1 MKNIKYLIQL
11 LVLGSIILATSCK
24 KDSENISKTTY
35 YPVFTYNGDHF
46 ISIPIGGTFTDP
58 GVTAILD
65 GKDWPVTKT
74 GSVDIST
81 PGVYRISYSSINP
94 DSFSISDYRYIGI
107 IDPGAAA
114 KDLTGKYFRASNGD
128 SAFVTKIA
136 PGLYLDSNV
145 GGSPGFEIP
154 VFFFQTTDSTIEV
167 PLQTT
172 LAGSLQCANA
182 ELTAT
187 GFQWVVINGNFG
199 TSTRVFVKQ

>member
-1 MKNIKYLIQL
+1 MKRTIYII
-11 LVLGSIILATSCK
+11 SILAIAISIFMASCK
-24 KDSENISKTTY
+24 KDSEGISKTTF

-58 GVTAILD
+58 GVTAVLD
-65 GKDWPVTKT
+65 GKDWQVKKT

-81 PGVYRISYSSINP
+81 PGVYRIDYSSINP

-107 IDPGAAA
+107 IDAGAAA
-114 KDLTGKYFRASNGD
+114 NDLTGKYFRASNGD

-136 PGLYLDSNV
+136 PGLYADNNV

-167 PLQTT
+167 PLQST
-172 LAGSLQCANA
+172 LAGTLQCVNA
-182 ELTAT
+182 ELTST
-187 GFQWVVINGNFG
+187 GFKWVVINGNFG